1 MRTRLFTAAPIRPER
16 NVKARAILDTPE
28 RQNAALALQDIIINS
43 PVPRHAVMEISSR
56 NVVEGTA
63 RAPHRAMYKAMSL
76 TDDDIAKPFV
86 GVCHTGNEATP
97 CNIHLP
103 RLAIKAKQGVAD
115 AGATPRE
122 FSTIAVSDGIAMG
135 HEGMKSS
142 LVSRE
147 VIADSIELMVRAH
160 QYDALVG
167 IAGCDKSLPGTM
179 MAMARLNIPSV
190 FVYGG
195 TIMPG
200 VLADGRELTIVDVYE
215 AVGAYDSGN
224 ISLEQLK
231 DIEDTACPN
240 AGSCGG
246 MFTANTMASISEA
259 IGLALPGS
267 ASPPAE
273 DARREE
279 MAYQTGAACARLLL
293 ESGTRPRDILTF
305 EAFENAIAML
315 NAVGGSTNGI
325 LHLLALSRE
334 VGVNL
339 TYDDFERVRKRTPH
353 ITDMKPGGNYVM
365 NSLDRIGGIPRVMAK
380 LLDAGLLNGD
390 CITVTGRTIS
400 ENLGS
405 ENTRVWLS
413 QAPGATSTGV
423 ASPAAAASP
432 PTSPATPPTAT
443 ASTTFAASQ
452 DHPAKK
458 GADVPPDHAP
468 GILRGV
474 ENPIHRTGTAL
485 ILKGTL
491 APDGAVIKTAGVEM
505 SSFEGRARVFDRE
518 EEAFEAVSQGKIV
531 PGDVVVIRYEGPKG
545 GPGMR
550 EMLATTAALVG
561 QGLGRQVAMVT
572 DGRFSGGTRG
582 FMVGHVAPEAY
593 VGGPIAL
600 VEDGDAI
607 RIDTDSNSIDIVVP
621 DREMDARRARWQR
634 PPPNYEDGALA
645 KFASLVGS
653 ASEGA
658 VTRPVLP

>member
-1 MRTRLFTAAPIRPER
+1 MF
-16 NVKARAILDTPE
+16 K
-28 RQNAALALQDIIINS
+28 
-43 PVPRHAVMEISSR
+43 MEISSR

-63 RAPHRAMYKAMSL
+63 RAPHRAMYKAMGL
-76 TDDDIAKPFV
+76 TDDDLSKPFV

-103 RLAIKAKQGVAD
+103 ELAQKAKDGVKD

-200 VLADGRELTIVDVYE
+200 MLDGKELTVVDVYE
-215 AVGAYDSGN
+215 AVGSYDAGK
-224 ISLEQLK
+224 ISLEELK
-231 DIEDTACPN
+231 NIENTACPN

-259 IGLALPGS
+259 IGIALPGS

-273 DARREE
+273 DDRRGKIVYE
-279 MAYQTGAACARLLL
+279 TGKACTQLLDL
-293 ESGTRPRDILTF
+293 NIKPRDILTF
-305 EAFENAIAML
+305 ESFENAITML

-325 LHLLALSRE
+325 LHLLALANE
-334 VGVNL
+334 VGIKL
-339 TYDDFERVRKRTPH
+339 SYDDFERIRKKTPH
-353 ITDMKPGGNYVM
+353 IADMKPGGDYVM
-365 NSLDRIGGIPRVMAK
+365 NSLDKIGGIPLIMKK
-380 LLDAGLLNGD
+380 LLDNNLIHGNTL
-390 CITVTGRTIS
+390 TVTGKTIE
-400 ENLGS
+400 ENIKQYKIS
-405 ENTRVWLS
+405 
-413 QAPGATSTGV
+413 STAEQQIV
-423 ASPAAAASP
+423 RE
-432 PTSPATPPTAT
+432 
-443 ASTTFAASQ
+443 
-452 DHPAKK
+452 
-458 GADVPPDHAP
+458 
-468 GILRGV
+468 I
-474 ENPIHRTGTAL
+474 ENPLHGVGTAV

-491 APDGAVIKTAGVEM
+491 APEGAVIKTAGVEM
-505 SSFEGRARVFDRE
+505 TKFTGKARVFDGE
-518 EEAFEAVSQGKIV
+518 ESAFDSVAKGEINE
-531 PGDVVVIRYEGPKG
+531 GDVLVIRYEGPKG

-550 EMLATTAALVG
+550 EMLATTAAIVG
-561 QGLGRQVAMVT
+561 QGLGKKVAMIT

-582 FMVGHVAPEAY
+582 FMVGHVAPEAF

-600 VEDGDAI
+600 VKDDDEISINIED
-607 RIDTDSNSIDIVVP
+607 NSVNLHVS
-621 DREMDARRARWQR
+621 EKELEQR
-634 PPPNYEDGALA
+634 SKKWIMPKPNYKSGALA
-645 KFASLVGS
+645 KYALLVGS
-653 ASEGA
+653 AANGA
-658 VTRPVLP
+658 ITDPSNFLK

>member
-1 MRTRLFTAAPIRPER
+1 
-16 NVKARAILDTPE
+16 
-28 RQNAALALQDIIINS
+28 
-43 PVPRHAVMEISSR
+43 MEISSR

-63 RAPHRAMYKAMSL
+63 RAPHRAMYKAMGL
-76 TDDDIAKPFV
+76 TDNDLSKPFV

-103 RLAIKAKQGVAD
+103 GLAQKAKDGVKD
-115 AGATPRE
+115 SGATPRE

-200 VLADGRELTIVDVYE
+200 ILDGKELTVVDVYE
-215 AVGAYDSGN
+215 AVGSYDAGK
-224 ISLEQLK
+224 ISLEELK
-231 DIEDTACPN
+231 NIEDTACPN

-259 IGLALPGS
+259 LGIALPGS

-273 DARREE
+273 DDRRKKIVYE
-279 MAYQTGAACARLLL
+279 TGKACTELLAQNIK
-293 ESGTRPRDILTF
+293 PRDILTF
-305 EAFENAIAML
+305 ESFENAITML

-325 LHLLALSRE
+325 LHLLALANE
-334 VGVNL
+334 VKIKL
-339 TYDDFERVRKRTPH
+339 TYDDFERIRKKTPH
-353 ITDMKPGGNYVM
+353 IADMKPGGGYVM
-365 NSLDRIGGIPRVMAK
+365 NSLDKIGGIPLIMKK
-380 LLDAGLLNGD
+380 LLDNNLIHGNVL
-390 CITVTGRTIS
+390 TVTGKTIE
-400 ENLGS
+400 ENIRQYKVS
-405 ENTRVWLS
+405 S
-413 QAPGATSTGV
+413 TSDQQIV
-423 ASPAAAASP
+423 RE
-432 PTSPATPPTAT
+432 
-443 ASTTFAASQ
+443 
-452 DHPAKK
+452 
-458 GADVPPDHAP
+458 
-468 GILRGV
+468 I
-474 ENPIHRTGTAL
+474 ENPLHGVGTAV

-505 SSFEGRARVFDRE
+505 TKFTGKARVFDGE
-518 EEAFEAVSQGKIV
+518 ESAFDSVANGEIKE
-531 PGDVVVIRYEGPKG
+531 GDVIVIRYEGPKG

-550 EMLATTAALVG
+550 EMLATTAAIVG
-561 QGLGRQVAMVT
+561 QGLGKKVAMIT

-582 FMVGHVAPEAY
+582 FMVGHVAPEAF

-600 VEDGDAI
+600 VKDGDEI
-607 RIDTDSNSIDIVVP
+607 SINIEDNSVNLHVSEDKLK
-621 DREMDARRARWQR
+621 QR
-634 PPPNYEDGALA
+634 STEWRMPKPNYTSGALA
-645 KFASLVGS
+645 KYAFLVGS
-653 ASEGA
+653 AAQGA
-658 VTRPVLP
+658 ITDPNNADIDRK

>member
-1 MRTRLFTAAPIRPER
+1 
-16 NVKARAILDTPE
+16 
-28 RQNAALALQDIIINS
+28 
-43 PVPRHAVMEISSR
+43 MEISSR

-63 RAPHRAMYKAMSL
+63 RAPHRAMYKAMGLS
-76 TDDDIAKPFV
+76 DDDLAKPFV

-103 RLAIKAKQGVAD
+103 KLAQNAKNGVID
-115 AGATPRE
+115 GGATPRE

-200 VLADGRELTIVDVYE
+200 MLDGKELTVVDVYE
-215 AVGAYDSGN
+215 AVGSYDAGK
-224 ISLEQLK
+224 ISLEELK
-231 DIEDTACPN
+231 NIENTACPS

-259 IGLALPGS
+259 IGIALPGS

-273 DARREE
+273 DDRREK
-279 MAYQTGAACARLLL
+279 MVYDTGIACTELL
-293 ESGTRPRDILTF
+293 TQNIKPRDILTF
-305 EAFENAIAML
+305 ESFENAITML

-325 LHLLALSRE
+325 LHLLALANE
-334 VGVNL
+334 VGIKL
-339 TYDDFERVRKRTPH
+339 TYDDFERIRKKTPH
-353 ITDMKPGGNYVM
+353 IADMKPGGDYVM
-365 NSLDRIGGIPRVMAK
+365 NSLDKIGGIPLIMKK
-380 LLDAGLLNGD
+380 LLDNNLIHGNVL
-390 CITVTGRTIS
+390 TVTGKTIK
-400 ENLGS
+400 ENIK
-405 ENTRVWLS
+405 
-413 QAPGATSTGV
+413 QYKI
-423 ASPAAAASP
+423 
-432 PTSPATPPTAT
+432 
-443 ASTTFAASQ
+443 STTEQ
-452 DHPAKK
+452 QI
-458 GADVPPDHAP
+458 VRE
-468 GILRGV
+468 I
-474 ENPIHRTGTAL
+474 ENPLHGVGTAV

-505 SSFEGRARVFDRE
+505 TEFTGKAKVFDGE
-518 EEAFEAVSQGKIV
+518 ESAFDSVANGEINE
-531 PGDVVVIRYEGPKG
+531 GDVIVIRYEGPKG

-550 EMLATTAALVG
+550 EMLATTAAIVG
-561 QGLGRQVAMVT
+561 QGLGKKVAMIT

-582 FMVGHVAPEAY
+582 FMVGHVAPEAF

-600 VEDGDAI
+600 VKDGDEI
-607 RIDTDSNSIDIVVP
+607 SINIDSNSVNLHVSAEELELRLKGWKMP
-621 DREMDARRARWQR
+621 K
-634 PPPNYEDGALA
+634 PNYTSGALA
-645 KFASLVGS
+645 KYAFLVGS
-653 ASEGA
+653 AAKGA
-658 VTRPVLP
+658 ITDPPV